1 MENEL
6 LSMWDRACLRLWR
19 SSQGKLSDRVYA
31 DLVGYL
37 YRDSELPIALS
48 AISSAT
54 LMMLIAVV
62 DHIGAMPLVVIPFLG
77 VSLFRVRH
85 APIFERL
92 SPQMRDR
99 DSSLY
104 GAHYAILT
112 LTMSILSA
120 IMALMVLVY
129 GSPLSAVAV
138 TALCVTMASGSAAR
152 NASIP
157 RLVNWQT
164 SVSVL
169 PIVGGL
175 LIFTPGAIAKLVAV
189 LSLVF
194 LKAMQ
199 KTARRIQVDTIEAR
213 QQADRAIRMA
223 RHDGLT
229 GLPNRSY
236 FTELL
241 AAELGAGGDV
251 GILYIDLDDFKYVN
265 DSQGHPAGDILL
277 HLVAGRLTGLLD
289 PKRGCVSRFGG
300 DEFVLMTRD
309 DPIAAAEEV
318 LAAFLMPFSM
328 PSGDVRIGCTIGVS
342 TSAMSRTSVDLIKDA
357 DIALYAAKARG
368 RQCFAIFDAGME
380 MAVREKALFETRLRA
395 AVEAGEIT
403 LHYQPIVDLNTLEIV
418 GAEALARWTDA
429 ELGQVRPDVFIKA
442 AEEIGLIE
450 TLGEK
455 LLLEACRASAR
466 WTRPVRVAVNISPI
480 HFKNPDRLKAA
491 ICAALVESGLPGSRL
506 CVEITEGTMVDD
518 FKTVRKTIL
527 EIKAMGVHLALDD
540 FGSGYCSLSYLE
552 QIPFDKI
559 KVDRSLM
566 LAAMKNR
573 TQEIVIEMVAR
584 MAAELEAEIVVEG
597 IEEQSQGIRMLQFG
611 VTQAQ
616 GYLYGRP
623 SADQS
628 VYMDAPVSGEALTK
642 LCA

>member
-1 MENEL
+1 MNTEL
-6 LSMWDRACLRLWR
+6 LPMWDRACLRLWR

-31 DLVGYL
+31 DLISYL
-37 YRDSELPIALS
+37 YKDSELPIAAS
-48 AISSAT
+48 AISTVSLMT
-54 LMMLIAVV
+54 LVAGV
-62 DHIGAMPLVVIPFLG
+62 DQIGAMPLVAIPFLG

-85 APIFERL
+85 AMIFERL
-92 SPQMRDR
+92 SPDIRDR

-112 LTMSILSA
+112 LSMSILIA
-120 IMALMVLVY
+120 IMTVMIMVY

-138 TALCVTMASGSAAR
+138 TALGVTMASGSAAR
-152 NASIP
+152 NASMP
-157 RLVNWQT
+157 RLVKWQT
-164 SVSVL
+164 SVVVL
-169 PIVGGL
+169 PIVCGL
-175 LIFTPGAIAKLVAV
+175 LIFTPGAIAKLVAI

-194 LKAMQ
+194 LKGMQ
-199 KTARRIQVDTIEAR
+199 KTASRIQEDTIEAR
-213 QQADRAIRMA
+213 QQRDRAIRMA

-251 GILYIDLDDFKYVN
+251 GILYIDLDDFKNVN

-309 DPIAAAEEV
+309 DPVAAAEEV
-318 LAAFLMPFSM
+318 LAAFRKPFSL
-328 PSGDVRIGCTIGVS
+328 PAGDVRIGCTIGVS
-342 TSAMSRTSVDLIKDA
+342 TSAMSRTSVDLVKDA
-357 DIALYAAKARG
+357 DIALYAAKATG

-395 AVEAGEIT
+395 AVEACQIT
-403 LHYQPIVDLNTLEIV
+403 LHYQPIVDLKTLEIV

-429 ELGQVRPDVFIKA
+429 ELGQVRPDIFIKA

-450 TLGEK
+450 TLGER
-455 LLLEACRASAR
+455 LLLTACKESAL
-466 WTRPVRVAVNISPI
+466 WTKPVRVAVNISPI
-480 HFKNPDRLKAA
+480 QFKNPDRLKAA
-491 ICAALVESGLPGSRL
+491 IRRALAESGLPGSRL
-506 CVEITEGTMVDD
+506 CIEITEGTMIDD
-518 FKTVRKTIL
+518 FETVRKTML
-527 EIKAMGVHLALDD
+527 EIKAMGVRLALDD

-573 TQEIVIEMVAR
+573 SQEIVIQMVAR

-628 VYMDAPVSGEALTK
+628 AYMDASASGEASSK
-642 LCA
+642 RRA